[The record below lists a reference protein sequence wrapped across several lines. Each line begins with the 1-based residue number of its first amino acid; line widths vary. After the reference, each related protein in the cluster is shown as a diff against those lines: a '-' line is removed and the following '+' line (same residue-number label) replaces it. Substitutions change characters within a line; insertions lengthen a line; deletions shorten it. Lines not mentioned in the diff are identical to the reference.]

1 MAPTAESR
9 VAVIGAGA
17 MGRGIAAVAA
27 AAGHEVYLYDQDA
40 GAAAAAADAIA
51 ADWASLVQRGKW
63 SQSQLDAARGRLR
76 PVASL
81 EELADTSLAIEAI
94 VERLDAKKALLRQLD
109 ALLPAAAILA
119 SNTSSLSITELAAG
133 LRHPERLIGLHFF
146 NPATRMKLVE
156 VVSGLST
163 APALAE
169 GMCTLMRAWSKTP
182 VPAASTPGF
191 IVNRVARPFYAEALR
206 LLQEGAC
213 APATLDALLR
223 EAGGFAMGPLE
234 LMDLIGHDVNFAVTQ
249 SVFQAMQQDPRFRPS
264 PLQQELVAAG
274 RLGRK
279 SGRGFYDYGQALPAP
294 DTAASQPKPA
304 ALRVHG
310 GLGAAETLLPRLRAG
325 GVRLEREPGPE
336 RGWLSWD
343 GLRLALSDG
352 RSATRRAAESGHAG
366 WAVFDLALDYASVP
380 RLALAVADQAAP
392 ELAERAA
399 GVLQAAGL
407 LVSRMDDSAGMAVLR
422 TVAMLANE
430 AADAVGQGVAAAG
443 SVDQAM
449 CLGAAYPRG
458 PLAWADRLGN
468 EYVAQ
473 VLDALHAQYGDERY
487 RVSPLLRRLA
497 LSGGR
502 FHD

>member
-1 MAPTAESR
+1 MKPTRDSR
-9 VAVIGAGA
+9 VAVIGSGA

-27 AAGHEVYLYDQDA
+27 AAGHQVYLHDQD
-40 GAAAAAADAIA
+40 AAAAAAAPGLIA
-51 ADWASLVQRGKW
+51 ADWAGLVQAGKW
-63 SQSQLDAARGRLR
+63 TPEQLDAARRRLR
-76 PVASL
+76 PASCL
-81 EELADTSLAIEAI
+81 EELADAALAIEAI
-94 VERLDAKKALLRQLD
+94 VERLDAKQDLLRRLE
-109 ALLPAAAILA
+109 AVLSAEAVLA
-119 SNTSSLSITELAAG
+119 SNTSSLSITALAAG
-133 LRHPERLIGLHFF
+133 LRHPERVIGLHFF

-156 VVSGLST
+156 VVSGLAT
-163 APALAE
+163 APLLADSL
-169 GMCTLMRAWSKTP
+169 CALMRAWGKTP
-182 VPAASTPGF
+182 VAAASSPGF

-213 APATLDALLR
+213 APSTLDALLR

-249 SVFQAMQQDPRFRPS
+249 SVYQAMQQDPRFRPS

-294 DTAASQPKPA
+294 DTAPPQAAPA

-310 GLGAAETLLPRLRAG
+310 GLGAAEPLLARLRAG
-325 GVRLEREPGPE
+325 GVHLEREPGPAQ
-336 RGWLSWD
+336 GWLDWD

-352 RSATRRAAESGHAG
+352 RSATRRAADSGHAS
-366 WAVFDLALDYASVP
+366 WAVFDLALDYAGAR

-392 ELAERAA
+392 GAAARAE

-407 LVSRMDDSAGMAVLR
+407 LVSRMDDAAGMAVLR

-430 AADAVGQGVAAAG
+430 AADAVGQGVAAAE
-443 SVDQAM
+443 SVDLAM
-449 CLGAAYPRG
+449 CLGTAYPSG
-458 PLAWADRLGN
+458 PLAWADRLGSGF
-468 EYVAQ
+468 VAQ
-473 VLDALHAQYGDERY
+473 VLDALHAHYGDERY

>member
-1 MAPTAESR
+1 MQLGSEQR

-40 GAAAAAADAIA
+40 GAAAAAPDAIA
-51 ADWASLVQRGKW
+51 ADWAGLVQRGKW
-63 SQSQLDAARGRLR
+63 SQPQLDAARRRLR
-76 PVASL
+76 PVSSL
-81 EELADTSLAIEAI
+81 EELADASLAIEAI
-94 VERLDAKKALLRQLD
+94 VERLDAKQALLRQLD
-109 ALLPAAAILA
+109 ALLPAAAVLA
-119 SNTSSLSITELAAG
+119 SNTSSLSITALAAG
-133 LRHPERLIGLHFF
+133 LRHPERVIGLHFF

-156 VVSGLST
+156 VVSGLET
-163 APALAE
+163 APALSE
-169 GMCTLMRAWSKTP
+169 RLCQWMRAWGKTP
-182 VPAASTPGF
+182 APAASTPGF

-213 APATLDALLR
+213 APSTLDALLR

-249 SVFQAMQQDPRFRPS
+249 SVYQAMQQDPRFRPS
-264 PLQQELVAAG
+264 PLQQELVTAG

-294 DTAASQPKPA
+294 DAAPPQAAPA

-310 GLGAAETLLPRLRAG
+310 GLGAAEPLLARLRAG
-325 GVRLEREPGPE
+325 GVRVEREPGPE
-336 RGWLSWD
+336 QGWLSWD
-343 GLRLALSDG
+343 DLRLALSDG
-352 RSATRRAAESGHAG
+352 RSATRRAADSGHAG
-366 WAVFDLALDYASVP
+366 WAVFDLALDYASAP
-380 RLALAVADQAAP
+380 RLALAMADQAAP
-392 ELAERAA
+392 EAAARAE

-407 LVSRMDDSAGMAVLR
+407 LVSRMDDAAGMAVLR

-430 AADAVGQGVAAAG
+430 AADAVGQGVAAAD

-458 PLAWADRLGN
+458 PLAWADKLGTD
-468 EYVAQ
+468 YLAQ
-473 VLDALHAQYGDERY
+473 TLDALHAHYGDDRY